1 MLFKNGKI
9 FLVDIFEK
17 NLELAQSVNQ
27 LLLVGF
33 YLINIG
39 YAVFTLSNT
48 EMIDSYR
55 VLIETLSKKVGVIIL
70 ILGAMHFANIFI
82 FYRLRKRHVEEE
94 KIEALYK

>member
-1 MLFKNGKI
+1 MRFSHL
-9 FLVDIFEK
+9 
-17 NLELAQSVNQ
+17 
-27 LLLVGF
+27 
-33 YLINIG
+33 
-39 YAVFTLSNT
+39 
-48 EMIDSYR
+48 